1 MSELK
6 RHHINEVMD
15 MYALTRG
22 EPCYS
27 QVYYADDV
35 DRVFAELKARIH
47 ELENMPHTDN
57 SAVIELLENENAQL
71 KESRQAWIARAG
83 VAEENLAK
91 LEKELAELR
100 EATRW
105 RKCSEELPP
114 KDGSYMCAYKNKNKD
129 DGVSFVDEAV
139 WDGEK
144 WSYKFDFWED
154 IIYWQF
160 KPKAPEVK

>member
-15 MYALTRG
+15 MHALTRG
-22 EPCYS
+22 KLCYS

-35 DRVFAELKARIH
+35 DGVFAKLKARIH

-105 RKCSEELPP
+105 RKYPEEKPCSDGYYIICGSSGFRNADRFMEC
-114 KDGSYMCAYKNKNKD
+114 KDGRGMDFSFYSY
-129 DGVSFVDEAV
+129 GVE
-139 WDGEK
+139 
-144 WSYKFDFWED
+144 
-154 IIYWQF
+154 YWMPL
-160 KPKAPEVK
+160 PKAPEVK